1 MARLRLFRWGIA
13 GRQRWIS
20 AHLPHLILMCC
31 DVVCAQS
38 KDLTCEDYSRTDT
51 STDSSITPEIEY
63 VTLSTPL
70 RRGCESDGEAELFLF
85 CCSIKIVSAVK
96 PRMKMTP
103 FCHLSDETKRHIFN
117 TGNGELIFIR
127 SIVAKDLNKI
137 NKCFGYYEYI
147 IMSCYMN
154 YKGI

>member
-1 MARLRLFRWGIA
+1 MAGLRLFRWGIA

-20 AHLPHLILMCC
+20 VHVPHLILMCC
-31 DVVCAQS
+31 DVVCVQS
-38 KDLTCEDYSRTDT
+38 KDLTCEDYSRSDT

-70 RRGCESDGEAELFLF
+70 RRGCESDGGAELFLF
-85 CCSIKIVSAVK
+85 CCSIKIDSAVK

-103 FCHLSDETKRHIFN
+103 FCHLSDEAKPHIFN
-117 TGNGELIFIR
+117 TGNGKLIFVR
-127 SIVAKDLNKI
+127 STVAKDLNNI
-137 NKCFGYYEYI
+137 NKCFGCYEYI
-147 IMSCYMN
+147 IMSCNMN